1 MPGGGDINSS
11 KNRPGPRI
19 STTHTI
25 FIVSVVQFMAPFMM
39 SAVGVALPTIGRF
52 YGASAVSLALVEMVY
67 MLAITLFLLPV
78 GRLADITG
86 RKKIFVSGVG
96 LFALATILLPFSPSI
111 GIFIAIRFLQGIG
124 VSCTVS
130 TSVAILSSV
139 VPKEKRGKAMGIIV
153 ACVYLGLSAG
163 PFLAGLMIAW
173 LGWQWI
179 FFASVPLAMAA
190 LILTLTRL
198 KGEWKGAEGE
208 SFDRVGSLIYMAAL
222 SCLIVGVSH
231 LKSDAWAPGLMAAG
245 LVCMAGFAIFE
256 YRHPSPI
263 LDIRLLL
270 GNRVLAFSNIATGIN
285 YAASFG
291 LTFFFS
297 LYLQV
302 VKGMSAQA
310 TGFVLVVQPIIQA
323 VLSPLSGTLSD
334 KISPAKLSTAG
345 MVICAA
351 GLGCAA
357 FLEQDAGIRQ
367 VVVVLVIMGLGFAG
381 FSTPNM
387 TTVMGSVRSRHYGIA
402 SSLVATMRSIG
413 MLTAMTITTL
423 LLSMFMGDAEVS
435 TSTAPAFLN
444 TMHTAFIIFALLSL
458 VGIIF
463 SMARMEQTPG
473 PDLKR

>member
-1 MPGGGDINSS
+1 MKIRNTTPH
-11 KNRPGPRI
+11 PRI
-19 STTHTI
+19 STSHTI
-25 FIVSVVQFMAPFMM
+25 FIVSVVQFLAPFMM

-52 YGASAVSLALVEMVY
+52 YGASAVSLALVEMAY
-67 MLAITLFLLPV
+67 MLAVTLFLLPV

-86 RKKIFVSGVG
+86 RKKIFVSGVA

-111 GIFIAIRFLQGIG
+111 TMFIGIRFLQGIG

-163 PFLAGLMIAW
+163 PTLAGLMIAW

-179 FFASVPLAMAA
+179 FFASVPLALAA
-190 LILTLTRL
+190 LILTLTQL
-198 KGEWKGAEGE
+198 KGEWKGAAGE
-208 SFDRVGSLIYMAAL
+208 PFDWMGSLIYMAAIA
-222 SCLIVGVSH
+222 CLIIGVSH
-231 LKSDAWAPGLMAAG
+231 LKSDAWAPNLMAAG
-245 LVCMAGFAIFE
+245 IICLVGFALFE
-256 YRHPSPI
+256 YRQLFPI
-263 LDIRLLL
+263 LDIHLLL
-270 GNRVLAFSNIATGIN
+270 RNRVFAFSNIATWIN

-310 TGFVLVVQPIIQA
+310 TGFVLIAQPIIQA

-334 KISPAKLSTAG
+334 KISPSKLSTAG
-345 MVICAA
+345 MAICAA
-351 GLGCAA
+351 GLGFAA
-357 FLEQDAGIRQ
+357 FLDQNADILH
-367 VVVVLVIMGLGFAG
+367 VLTVLVTMGLGFAA

-387 TTVMGSVRSRHYGIA
+387 TTVMGSVGQRHYGIA

-423 LLSMFMGDAEVS
+423 LLSIFMGDAKVS
-435 TSTAPAFLN
+435 TATAPQFLQ
-444 TMHTAFIIFALLSL
+444 TMHTAFMIFALLSL
-458 VGIIF
+458 LGIIF
-463 SMARMEQTPG
+463 SMARVEKTPG
-473 PDLKR
+473 PNRKR

>member
-1 MPGGGDINSS
+1 MKIRRTKPH
-11 KNRPGPRI
+11 PRI
-19 STTHTI
+19 STRHTI
-25 FIVSVVQFMAPFMM
+25 FIVSAVQFLAPFMM

-52 YGASAVSLALVEMVY
+52 YGASAVSLALVEMAY
-67 MLAITLFLLPV
+67 MLAVTLFLLPV

-86 RKKIFVSGVG
+86 RKKIFVLGVA

-111 GIFIAIRFLQGIG
+111 TIFIAIRFLQGIG

-163 PFLAGLMIAW
+163 PSLAGLMIAW

-179 FFASVPLAMAA
+179 FFASVPLALAA
-190 LILTLTRL
+190 LILTLTQL
-198 KGEWKGAEGE
+198 KGEWKGAAGE
-208 SFDRVGSLIYMAAL
+208 PFDWMGSLIYMAAL
-222 SCLIVGVSH
+222 FCLIIGVSH
-231 LKSDAWAPGLMAAG
+231 LKSDAWAPNLMAAG
-245 LVCMAGFAIFE
+245 TICLVGFALFE
-256 YRHPSPI
+256 YRQLFPI
-263 LDIRLLL
+263 LDIHLLL
-270 GNRVLAFSNIATGIN
+270 RNRVFAFSNIATWIN

-302 VKGMSAQA
+302 VKGMSAQT
-310 TGFVLVVQPIIQA
+310 TGFILVAQPIIQA

-334 KISPAKLSTAG
+334 KISPSKLSTAG
-345 MVICAA
+345 MAICAA
-351 GLGCAA
+351 GLGFAA
-357 FLEQDAGIRQ
+357 FLDQDADILH
-367 VVVVLVIMGLGFAG
+367 VLTVLVTMGLGFAL

-387 TTVMGSVRSRHYGIA
+387 TTVMGSVGQRHYGIA

-423 LLSMFMGDAEVS
+423 LLSMFMGDAKVS
-435 TSTAPAFLN
+435 AATAPGFLQ
-444 TMHTAFIIFALLSL
+444 TMHTAFMIFALLSV

-463 SMARMEQTPG
+463 SMARVEQTPG
-473 PDLKR
+473 PNRKR

>member
-1 MPGGGDINSS
+1 MNSRNI
-11 KNRPGPRI
+11 KPHPEI
-19 STTHTI
+19 STGHTI
-25 FIVSVVQFMAPFMM
+25 FIVSAVQFLAPFMM

-67 MLAITLFLLPV
+67 MLAVTLFLLPM

-86 RKKIFVSGVG
+86 RKKIFVSGVV
-96 LFALATILLPFSPSI
+96 LFAVATSLLPFSPSI
-111 GIFIAIRFLQGIG
+111 DIFIAVRFLQGIG

-139 VPKEKRGKAMGIIV
+139 VPKGKRGKAMGIIV

-163 PFLAGLMIAW
+163 PTLAGFMIAR

-179 FFASVPLAMAA
+179 FFASAPLAAAA

-198 KGEWKGAEGE
+198 KGEWKGAAGE
-208 SFDRVGSLIYMAAL
+208 AFDWVGSFIYMTAL
-222 SCLIVGVSH
+222 ACLILGVSH
-231 LKSDAWAPGLMAAG
+231 LKSDVWASDLITAG
-245 LVCMAGFAIFE
+245 VIFLVGFSIFE

-270 GNRVLAFSNIATGIN
+270 GNRVFAFSNIATWIN

-302 VKGMSAQA
+302 VKGMSAQT
-310 TGFVLVVQPIIQA
+310 TGFVLIAQPIIQA

-345 MVICAA
+345 MAICAA
-351 GLGCAA
+351 GLGFAA
-357 FLEQDAGIRQ
+357 QLDQDARIWQ
-367 VVVVLVIMGLGFAG
+367 VLVVLMIMGLGFAA

-402 SSLVATMRSIG
+402 SSLVATMRSVG

-423 LLSMFMGDAEVS
+423 LLSMFMGDAEVG
-435 TSTAPAFLN
+435 TATAPEFIK
-444 TMHTAFIIFALLSL
+444 TMHTAFMIFALLSL
-458 VGIIF
+458 VGIVF
-463 SMARMEQTPG
+463 SMARLEQTRG
-473 PDLKR
+473 RNLKRR

>member
-1 MPGGGDINSS
+1 M
-11 KNRPGPRI
+11 NRRNRKPHPKI
-19 STTHTI
+19 STGHTI
-25 FIVSVVQFMAPFMM
+25 FIVSAVQFLAPFMM

-67 MLAITLFLLPV
+67 MLAVTLFLLPV

-86 RKKIFVSGVG
+86 RKKIFVSGVA

-111 GIFIAIRFLQGIG
+111 DIFIAIRFLQGIG

-163 PFLAGLMIAW
+163 PTLAGLMITW

-190 LILTLTRL
+190 LIFTLTQL
-198 KGEWKGAEGE
+198 KGEWKGAAGE
-208 SFDRVGSLIYMAAL
+208 SFDWIGSLIYMAAL
-222 SCLIVGVSH
+222 SCLIVGVAH
-231 LKSDAWAPGLMAAG
+231 LESQSWAPQLMAAG
-245 LVCMAGFAIFE
+245 MVFMVFFSIFE
-256 YRHPSPI
+256 YRHLSPI
-263 LDIRLLL
+263 LDIRLVLS
-270 GNRVLAFSNIATGIN
+270 NRVFAFSNIATWIN

-302 VKGMSAQA
+302 VKGMSAQT
-310 TGFVLVVQPIIQA
+310 TGFVLIAQPIIQA

-334 KISPAKLSTAG
+334 KISASKLSTAG
-345 MVICAA
+345 MAICAA
-351 GLGCAA
+351 GLGVAT
-357 FLEQDAGIRQ
+357 FLGQDTRIWQ
-367 VVVVLVIMGLGFAG
+367 VLVVLVIMGLGFAA

-387 TTVMGSVRSRHYGIA
+387 TTVMGSVEPRHYGIA

-423 LLSMFMGDAEVS
+423 LLSMFMGDAKV
-435 TSTAPAFLN
+435 TAATAPEFLQ
-444 TMHTAFIIFALLSL
+444 TMHTAFIIFAGLSL

-463 SMARMEQTPG
+463 SMARVEPTKTPAR
-473 PDLKR
+473 KR

>member
-1 MPGGGDINSS
+1 MSGNSNNAQAS
-11 KNRPGPRI
+11 G
-19 STTHTI
+19 STI
-25 FIVSVVQFMAPFMM
+25 FIVSSVQFLAPFMM

-67 MLAITLFLLPV
+67 MLAVTLFLLPV
-78 GRLADITG
+78 GRFADITG
-86 RKKIFVSGVG
+86 RKRVFISGVA
-96 LFALATILLPFSPSI
+96 LFTIATILLPFSPSI

-163 PFLAGLMIAW
+163 PTLAGLMIAW
-173 LGWQWI
+173 MGWQWI
-179 FFASVPLAMAA
+179 FFAAVPIALAA
-190 LILTLTRL
+190 LTLTVTQL

-222 SCLIVGVSH
+222 SCLIIGVAH
-231 LKSDAWAPGLMAAG
+231 LESASWAPGLMAAG
-245 LVCMAGFAIFE
+245 LAGMAAFVLFE
-256 YRHPSPI
+256 FKHPSPI
-263 LDIRLLL
+263 LDIRLLM
-270 GNRVLAFSNIATGIN
+270 GNRVLAFSNIATWIN

-302 VKGMSAQA
+302 VKGMSAQT
-310 TGFVLVVQPIIQA
+310 TGFVLIAQPVIQA
-323 VLSPLSGTLSD
+323 SLSPLSGMLSD
-334 KISPAKLSTAG
+334 RMSPSKISTAG
-345 MVICAA
+345 MAICAG
-351 GLGCAA
+351 GLGFAA
-357 FLEQDAGIRQ
+357 FLGQDTHIWQ
-367 VVVVLVIMGLGFAG
+367 VLVVLVVMGLGFAA

-387 TTVMGSVRSRHYGIA
+387 TTVMGSVGPKHYGIA

-435 TSTAPAFLN
+435 PATAPGFLS
-444 TMHTAFIIFALLSL
+444 TMHTAFAVFAVLSL

-463 SMARMEQTPG
+463 SMARVENQ
-473 PDLKR
+473 K

>member
-1 MPGGGDINSS
+1 MNSS
-11 KNRPGPRI
+11 NSKPQSKI
-19 STTHTI
+19 STGHTI
-25 FIVSVVQFMAPFMM
+25 FIVSAVQFLAPFMM

-67 MLAITLFLLPV
+67 MLAVTLFLLPM

-86 RKKIFVSGVG
+86 RKKIFVSGVA

-163 PFLAGLMIAW
+163 PTLAGLMIAW

-179 FFASVPLAMAA
+179 FFATVPLALAA
-190 LILTLTRL
+190 LILTLTQL

-208 SFDRVGSLIYMAAL
+208 PFDRMGSIIYMAAL

-231 LKSDAWAPGLMAAG
+231 LESHAWAPGLMAAG
-245 LVCMAGFAIFE
+245 MIFMAVFTVFE
-256 YRHPSPI
+256 YRHPFPI

-270 GNRVLAFSNIATGIN
+270 GNRVLAFSNIATWIN

-310 TGFVLVVQPIIQA
+310 TGFVLIVQPIIQA
-323 VLSPLSGTLSD
+323 VLSPLSGALSD
-334 KISPAKLSTAG
+334 KISAAKLSTAG
-345 MVICAA
+345 MAICAA
-351 GLGCAA
+351 GLGFAA
-357 FLEQDAGIRQ
+357 VLGQDAGIWQ
-367 VVVVLVIMGLGFAG
+367 VLVVLVIMGVGFAV

-387 TTVMGSVRSRHYGIA
+387 ATVMGSVGPRHYGIA

-423 LLSMFMGDAEVS
+423 LLSMFMGNAGVS
-435 TSTAPAFLN
+435 TATAPGFLK
-444 TMHTAFIIFALLSL
+444 TMHTAFMIFALLSL
-458 VGIIF
+458 VGIVF
-463 SMARMEQTPG
+463 SMARVAHTPG
-473 PDLKR
+473 PAPKR

>member
-1 MPGGGDINSS
+1 M
-11 KNRPGPRI
+11 NRRNRNPHPKI
-19 STTHTI
+19 STGHTI
-25 FIVSVVQFMAPFMM
+25 FIVSAVQFLAPFMM

-67 MLAITLFLLPV
+67 MLAVTLFLLPV

-86 RKKIFVSGVG
+86 RKKIFVSGVA

-111 GIFIAIRFLQGIG
+111 DIFIAIRFLQGIG

-163 PFLAGLMIAW
+163 PTLAGLMIAW

-190 LILTLTRL
+190 LIFTLTQL

-208 SFDRVGSLIYMAAL
+208 SFDWIGSLIYMAAL

-231 LKSDAWAPGLMAAG
+231 LESQTWAPRLMAAG
-245 LVCMAGFAIFE
+245 MVFIVCFSIFE
-256 YRHPSPI
+256 YKHLSPI
-263 LDIRLLL
+263 LDIRLVLS
-270 GNRVLAFSNIATGIN
+270 NRVFAFSNIATWIN

-310 TGFVLVVQPIIQA
+310 TGFVLIAQPIIQA
-323 VLSPLSGTLSD
+323 ALSPLSGTLSD
-334 KISPAKLSTAG
+334 KISASKLSTAG
-345 MVICAA
+345 MAICAA
-351 GLGCAA
+351 GLGVAT
-357 FLEQDAGIRQ
+357 FLGQDTRTWQ
-367 VVVVLVIMGLGFAG
+367 VLVVLVIMGLGFAA

-387 TTVMGSVRSRHYGIA
+387 TTVMGSVEPRHYGIA

-423 LLSMFMGDAEVS
+423 LLSMFMGEAKV
-435 TSTAPAFLN
+435 TTATAPQFLQ
-444 TMHTAFIIFALLSL
+444 TMHTAFIIFAGLSL

-463 SMARMEQTPG
+463 SMARVEPTKTPAR
-473 PDLKR
+473 KR

>member
-1 MPGGGDINSS
+1 MQVNNSNS
-11 KNRPGPRI
+11 KPKV
-19 STTHTI
+19 STGHTI
-25 FIVSVVQFMAPFMM
+25 VIVSSVQFLAPFMM

-86 RKKIFVSGVG
+86 RKKMFVLGVA

-111 GIFIAIRFLQGIG
+111 GIFIAIRFVQGIG

-139 VPKEKRGKAMGIIV
+139 VPKEKLGKAMGIIV
-153 ACVYLGLSAG
+153 ACVYLGLSTG
-163 PFLAGLMIAW
+163 PTVAGLMITW

-190 LILTLTRL
+190 LLLTLAQL

-208 SFDRVGSLIYMAAL
+208 SFDWMGSLIYMAAL

-231 LKSDAWAPGLMAAG
+231 LESDARALDLMGAG
-245 LVCMAGFAIFE
+245 MVCMVFFALFE

-270 GNRVLAFSNIATGIN
+270 GNRVFAFSNIATWIN

-302 VKGMSAQA
+302 VKGMSAQT
-310 TGFVLVVQPIIQA
+310 TGFVLVVQPVIQA
-323 VLSPLSGTLSD
+323 ALSPLSGMLSD

-345 MVICAA
+345 MAICAG
-351 GLGCAA
+351 GLGFAA
-357 FLEQDAGIRQ
+357 FLGQDAGIWQ
-367 VVVVLVIMGLGFAG
+367 VLVVLIIMGLGFAA

-387 TTVMGSVRSRHYGIA
+387 TTVMGSVGARHYGIA

-423 LLSMFMGDAEVS
+423 LLSMFMGDAKVS
-435 TSTAPAFLN
+435 TATAPGFVK
-444 TMHTAFIIFALLSL
+444 TMHTAFMIFALLSL
-458 VGIIF
+458 VGIVF
-463 SMARMEQTPG
+463 SMVRVKQAPSPAPKQ
-473 PDLKR
+473 

>member
-1 MPGGGDINSS
+1 
-11 KNRPGPRI
+11 
-19 STTHTI
+19 
-25 FIVSVVQFMAPFMM
+25 MM

-52 YGASAVSLALVEMVY
+52 FGASAVSLALVEMVY
-67 MLAITLFLLPV
+67 ILAVTLFLLPL

-96 LFALATILLPFSPSI
+96 LFVLATILLPFSPSI
-111 GIFIAIRFLQGIG
+111 AVFIAIRFLQGIG

-139 VPKEKRGKAMGIIV
+139 VPKETRGKAMGIIV

-163 PFLAGLMIAW
+163 PTLAGFMIAW
-173 LGWQWI
+173 MGWQWI
-179 FFASVPLAMAA
+179 FFATVPLAMAA
-190 LILTLTRL
+190 LILTLTQL

-208 SFDRVGSLIYMAAL
+208 SFDWLGSLIYMTAL

-231 LKSDAWAPGLMAAG
+231 LESETWAPGLMVAG
-245 LVCMAGFAIFE
+245 VVCLAGFSVFE

-270 GNRVLAFSNIATGIN
+270 GNRVFAFSNIATWIN

-302 VKGMSAQA
+302 IKGMSAQT
-310 TGFVLVVQPIIQA
+310 TGFVLIVQPVIQA
-323 VLSPLSGTLSD
+323 ALSPLSGTLSD
-334 KISPAKLSTAG
+334 RISPSKLSTAG
-345 MVICAA
+345 MAICAA
-351 GLGCAA
+351 GLGFAA
-357 FLEQDAGIRQ
+357 FLGQEAQIWQ
-367 VVVVLVIMGLGFAG
+367 VLTVLVIMGLGFAA

-387 TTVMGSVRSRHYGIA
+387 TTVMGSVRPKHYGIA

-423 LLSMFMGDAEVS
+423 LLSMFMGNAEVS
-435 TSTAPAFLN
+435 TATAPGFLK
-444 TMHTAFIIFALLSL
+444 TMHTAFIIFAVLSL

-463 SMARMEQTPG
+463 SMARVEQTKG
-473 PDLKR
+473 PASKQ

>member
-1 MPGGGDINSS
+1 MN
-11 KNRPGPRI
+11 NRNNKPRPRI
-19 STTHTI
+19 STSHTI
-25 FIVSVVQFMAPFMM
+25 FIVSAVQFLAPFMM
-39 SAVGVALPTIGRF
+39 SAVGVALPTIGQF
-52 YGASAVSLALVEMVY
+52 YDASAVSLALVEMVY
-67 MLAITLFLLPV
+67 MLAVTLFLLPV
-78 GRLADITG
+78 GRLADIIG
-86 RKKIFVSGVG
+86 RKKIFVLGVA

-111 GIFIAIRFLQGIG
+111 DILIAIRFFQGIG

-153 ACVYLGLSAG
+153 SCVYLGLSAG
-163 PFLAGLMIAW
+163 PTLAGLMIAW

-208 SFDRVGSLIYMAAL
+208 SFDWVGSLIYMAAL

-231 LKSDAWAPGLMAAG
+231 IESATWASDLIAAG
-245 LVCMAGFAIFE
+245 MVCIVGFLIFE
-256 YRHPSPI
+256 YKHPSPI

-302 VKGMSAQA
+302 VKGMSAQT

-323 VLSPLSGTLSD
+323 ALSPLSGTLSD
-334 KISPAKLSTAG
+334 NISPAKLSTAG
-345 MVICAA
+345 MAICAV
-351 GLGCAA
+351 GLGFAA
-357 FLEQDAGIRQ
+357 FIGQDAEIWQ
-367 VVVVLVIMGLGFAG
+367 VLLVLIIMGLGFAA

-387 TTVMGSVRSRHYGIA
+387 TTVMGSVGPRYYGIA

-423 LLSMFMGDAEVS
+423 LLSMFMGDAQVS
-435 TSTAPAFLN
+435 TATAPGFLKA
-444 TMHTAFIIFALLSL
+444 MHTAFIIFALLSL

-463 SMARMEQTPG
+463 SMARVEQKPTPE
-473 PDLKR
+473 LKR

>member
-1 MPGGGDINSS
+1 MSGNSNNAQAS
-11 KNRPGPRI
+11 G
-19 STTHTI
+19 STI
-25 FIVSVVQFMAPFMM
+25 FIVSSVQFLAPFMM

-67 MLAITLFLLPV
+67 MLAVTLFLLPV
-78 GRLADITG
+78 GRFADITG
-86 RKKIFVSGVG
+86 RKRVFISGVA
-96 LFALATILLPFSPSI
+96 LFTIATILLPFSPSI

-163 PFLAGLMIAW
+163 PTLAGLMIAW
-173 LGWQWI
+173 MGWQWI
-179 FFASVPLAMAA
+179 FFAAVPIALAA
-190 LILTLTRL
+190 LTLTVTQL

-222 SCLIVGVSH
+222 SCLIIGVAH
-231 LKSDAWAPGLMAAG
+231 LESASWAPGLMAAG
-245 LVCMAGFAIFE
+245 LAGMAAFVLFE
-256 YRHPSPI
+256 FKHPSPI
-263 LDIRLLL
+263 LDIRLLM
-270 GNRVLAFSNIATGIN
+270 GNRVLAFSNIATWIN

-302 VKGMSAQA
+302 VKGMSAQT
-310 TGFVLVVQPIIQA
+310 TGFVLIAQPVIQA
-323 VLSPLSGTLSD
+323 SLSPLSGMLSD
-334 KISPAKLSTAG
+334 RMSPSKISTAG
-345 MVICAA
+345 MAICTG
-351 GLGCAA
+351 GLGFAA
-357 FLEQDAGIRQ
+357 FLGQDTHIWQ
-367 VVVVLVIMGLGFAG
+367 VLVVLVVMGLGFAA

-387 TTVMGSVRSRHYGIA
+387 TTVMGSVGPKHYGIA

-435 TSTAPAFLN
+435 PATAPGFLS
-444 TMHTAFIIFALLSL
+444 TMHTAFAVFAVLSL

-463 SMARMEQTPG
+463 SMARVENQ
-473 PDLKR
+473 K

>member
-1 MPGGGDINSS
+1 MSGNSNNAQAS
-11 KNRPGPRI
+11 G
-19 STTHTI
+19 STI
-25 FIVSVVQFMAPFMM
+25 FIVSSVQFLAPFMM

-67 MLAITLFLLPV
+67 MLAVTLFLLPV
-78 GRLADITG
+78 GRFADITG
-86 RKKIFVSGVG
+86 RKRVFISGVA
-96 LFALATILLPFSPSI
+96 LFTIATILLPFSPSI

-163 PFLAGLMIAW
+163 PTLAGLMIAW
-173 LGWQWI
+173 MGWQWI
-179 FFASVPLAMAA
+179 FFAAVPIALAA
-190 LILTLTRL
+190 LTLTVTQL

-208 SFDRVGSLIYMAAL
+208 SFDRVGSLMYMAAL
-222 SCLIVGVSH
+222 SCLIIGVAH
-231 LKSDAWAPGLMAAG
+231 LESASWAPGLMAAG
-245 LVCMAGFAIFE
+245 LAGMAAFVLFE
-256 YRHPSPI
+256 FKHPSPI
-263 LDIRLLL
+263 LDIRLLM
-270 GNRVLAFSNIATGIN
+270 GNRVLAFSNIATWIN

-302 VKGMSAQA
+302 VKGMSAQT
-310 TGFVLVVQPIIQA
+310 TGFVLIAQPVIQA
-323 VLSPLSGTLSD
+323 SLSPLSGMLSD
-334 KISPAKLSTAG
+334 RMSPSKISTAG
-345 MVICAA
+345 MAICAG
-351 GLGCAA
+351 GLGFAA
-357 FLEQDAGIRQ
+357 FLGQDTHIWQ
-367 VVVVLVIMGLGFAG
+367 VLVVLVVMGLGFAA

-387 TTVMGSVRSRHYGIA
+387 TTVMGSVGPKHYGIA

-435 TSTAPAFLN
+435 PATAPGFLS
-444 TMHTAFIIFALLSL
+444 TMHTAFAVFAVLSL

-463 SMARMEQTPG
+463 SMARVENQ
-473 PDLKR
+473 K

>member
-1 MPGGGDINSS
+1 MNNSDNQS
-11 KNRPGPRI
+11 KRRI
-19 STTHTI
+19 STSHTV
-25 FIVSVVQFMAPFMM
+25 FIVSAVQFLSPFMM

-52 YGASAVSLALVEMVY
+52 YSASAVSLALVEMVY
-67 MLAITLFLLPV
+67 MLAVTLFLLPI
-78 GRLADITG
+78 GRLADIIG
-86 RKKIFVSGVG
+86 RKKTFVAGVA

-139 VPKEKRGKAMGIIV
+139 VPKKERGKAMGIIV

-163 PFLAGLMIAW
+163 PTLSGLMITW

-190 LILTLTRL
+190 LVLTLTRL

-208 SFDRVGSLIYMAAL
+208 AFDWVGSFIYIAAL
-222 SCLIVGVSH
+222 SCLIVGVSG
-231 LKSDAWAPGLMAAG
+231 LENDARAPILMTAG
-245 LVCMAGFAIFE
+245 MVCMAGFTVFE

-263 LDIRLLL
+263 LDIPLLL
-270 GNRVLAFSNIATGIN
+270 GNRVFTFSNIATCIN

-302 VKGMSAQA
+302 VKGMSAQT
-310 TGFVLVVQPIIQA
+310 TGFVLVAQPIIQA
-323 VLSPLSGTLSD
+323 ALSPLSGALSD
-334 KISPAKLSTAG
+334 KISPARLSTAG
-345 MVICAA
+345 MAICGA
-351 GLGCAA
+351 GLGYAA
-357 FLEQDAGIRQ
+357 FLNQNAGIWQ
-367 VVVVLVIMGLGFAG
+367 VLVVLVIMGLGFAA

-387 TTVMGSVRSRHYGIA
+387 TTVMGSVGPRHYGIA
-402 SSLVATMRSIG
+402 ASLVATMRSIG

-435 TSTAPAFLN
+435 TATAPGFLK

-458 VGIIF
+458 VGILF
-463 SMARMEQTPG
+463 SMARMERAPG
-473 PDLKR
+473 PKLKR